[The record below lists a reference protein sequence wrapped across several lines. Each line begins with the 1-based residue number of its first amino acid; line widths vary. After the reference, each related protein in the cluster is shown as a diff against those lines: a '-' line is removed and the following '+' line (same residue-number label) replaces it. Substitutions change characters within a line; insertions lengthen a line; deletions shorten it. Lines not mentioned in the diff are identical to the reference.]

1 MENMLQQIKELQA
14 QVKALTTALLLTQEE
29 LEKAQHV
36 VDWCLNNER
45 DKGPADA

>member
-29 LEKAQHV
+29 LERAQHV
-36 VDWCLNNER
+36 VDWCLSKDK
-45 DKGPADA
+45 DKGTADV

>member
-29 LEKAQHV
+29 LEKAQRV
-36 VDWCLNNER
+36 VDWCLNKDKDGGNE
-45 DKGPADA
+45 